1 MADKKL
7 EKLISELRGK
17 DKIKVLFVCLG
28 NICRSPAA
36 DGIMRALVDE
46 RGDAGRWVIDS
57 AGTGGWH
64 VGDLPDKRM
73 RVHGARRGL
82 RFDHICRQVKEGDFD
97 DFDMIIGMDSGNLRD
112 LHRLAPTPEAE
123 DKIVAMADFFNPGAV
138 YDHVPDP
145 YYDGAQGFET
155 VLDLLQ
161 DATLNLYERLTP
173 ST

>member
-82 RFDHICRQVKEGDFD
+82 R
-97 DFDMIIGMDSGNLRD
+97 S
-112 LHRLAPTPEAE
+112 
-123 DKIVAMADFFNPGAV
+123 
-138 YDHVPDP
+138 
-145 YYDGAQGFET
+145 
-155 VLDLLQ
+155 
-161 DATLNLYERLTP
+161 P
-173 ST
+173 SAGPNA